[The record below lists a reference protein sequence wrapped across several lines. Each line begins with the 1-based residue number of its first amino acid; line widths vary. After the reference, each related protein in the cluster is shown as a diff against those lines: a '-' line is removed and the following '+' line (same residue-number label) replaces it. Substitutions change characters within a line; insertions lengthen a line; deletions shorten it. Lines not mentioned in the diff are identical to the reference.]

1 MTTIPKTQLVISAI
15 LTLLLAS
22 SSLAGEKE
30 DRIKLKIIS
39 QDIAKLQQS
48 IKGSSKQQDSLNK
61 ALRKA
66 ELASAEINLKI
77 NSLETKLK
85 SLKTE
90 LTQLHLEQTT
100 LEASRKSQQ
109 SMISKQITAAYH
121 LGSEEPIKLLLNQE
135 NPDRISR
142 TLKYYDYFLQ
152 ARGEKLSHYRE
163 TLTSLNRVEVS
174 ISNHQLALSTNRD
187 ALKQEHKQLTERQQA
202 RREVLAQL
210 NKQLSGSKQTLNKL
224 NTERSRLESV
234 LKSLQESI
242 AKLSLPSTEQPFA
255 GQRGRLAW
263 PVSGRLS
270 KHFGAS
276 RNASITWDGWLLR
289 ANEGSPVNTIHHG
302 RVIFSN
308 YLRGHGLLI
317 IIDHGDGYMSLYAH
331 NQVLLKETGE
341 WILTGETIAKVG
353 NSGGRAEH
361 ALYFEIRHNGK
372 PANPKHWLK
381 KKG

>member
-1 MTTIPKTQLVISAI
+1 MSKTQLVISAI

-22 SSLAGEKE
+22 PSLAGEKE
-30 DRIKLKIIS
+30 DRIKLKTIS

-48 IKGSSKQQDSLNK
+48 IKGSSKQQDLLNK

-66 ELASAEINLKI
+66 ELASAGINLKI

-85 SLKTE
+85 SLNTE

-109 SMISKQITAAYH
+109 AMISKQITAAYH

-152 ARGEKLSHYRE
+152 ARGKKLSHYRE
-163 TLTSLNRVEVS
+163 TLTSLNKVEAS
-174 ISNHQLALSTNRD
+174 ISDHQLALSTNRD
-187 ALKQEHKQLTERQQA
+187 ALKQEHQQLTERQQA

-224 NTERSRLESV
+224 STERSRLESV
-234 LKSLQESI
+234 LKSLQKSI

-289 ANEGSPVNTIHHG
+289 AKEGSAVNTIHHG

-308 YLRGHGLLI
+308 YLRGHGLLM

-341 WILTGETIAKVG
+341 WVLTGETIAKVG
-353 NSGGRAEH
+353 NSGGREEH

-372 PANPKHWLK
+372 PANPKRWLK